1 VTEAQWWACADLE
14 RMLDWLRRDWKHS
27 LFEVG
32 RLLRLVRRNDKERRL
47 RLFACACLRCA
58 WNKLTDPK
66 DRRSVEVA
74 ERYVDGLATERELAL
89 AGERYGIPAV
99 AEATERL
106 AWDAAQRAAHEA
118 AHLLASNNLDDPQR
132 RAVLT
137 FLCGPLRD
145 IFGPLP
151 FRSLRV
157 NPRWQTP
164 VVLSL
169 AQAAYEERV
178 CSDPG
183 HPGWLTLDPTRLLV
197 LADALE
203 EAGADEPE
211 LLDHL
216 RRPGE
221 HVRGCWVVD
230 RLAGKE

>member
-1 VTEAQWWACADLE
+1 MTEPEWWTCADLD
-14 RMLDWLRRDWKHS
+14 RMLDWLRQDWKHS

-32 RLLRLVRRNDKERRL
+32 RWLRLVRHSDRERRL

-58 WNKLTDPK
+58 WNRLTDPK
-66 DRRSVEVA
+66 ERRSVEVA

-89 AGERYGIPAV
+89 AGERYGIPSLT
-99 AEATERL
+99 EATDRL
-106 AWDAAQRAAHEA
+106 ARDAARRAAHEA
-118 AHLLASNNLDDPQR
+118 ARLLASNNLDDPQR
-132 RAVLT
+132 WAVLA

-145 IFGPLP
+145 VFGPLP

-157 NPRWQTP
+157 NPQWQTP

-178 CSDPG
+178 SPDPG
-183 HPGWLTLDPTRLLV
+183 RPGWLTLDPTRLLV

-221 HVRGCWVVD
+221 HVRGCWCVD
-230 RLAGKE
+230 LLRARR